1 MIGFRHSD
9 PRYPFLWEHHHQP
22 AARWHAEGEAPAHYF
37 SDTPDGAWAEF
48 LRHEEITDPED
59 LPGIRR
65 ALWAVDVGEE
75 PPVLPGLPPEALTG
89 GPGTWK
95 DCQEEARRLRARG
108 ATGFAAPSA
117 ALLPGAARGWRVD
130 GGLQPGPDRDGK
142 VIVLFGSRP
151 DLVGWVATLAG
162 GPGEDLLCRVRHFPT
177 SDAAMW
183 RCVT

>member
-1 MIGFRHSD
+1 MRKAKRRPTTSATPPTGRGPNFCAMRRSPIRKICPVSAAPCGRSTSERSRRYSPACPPRSSRED
-9 PRYPFLWEHHHQP
+9 P
-22 AARWHAEGEAPAHYF
+22 
-37 SDTPDGAWAEF
+37 TPG
-48 LRHEEITDPED
+48 R
-59 LPGIRR
+59 
-65 ALWAVDVGEE
+65 
-75 PPVLPGLPPEALTG
+75 
-89 GPGTWK
+89 
-95 DCQEEARRLRARG
+95 DCQEEARRLRTRG

-130 GGLQPGPDRDGK
+130 GGLQPGPGRDGK